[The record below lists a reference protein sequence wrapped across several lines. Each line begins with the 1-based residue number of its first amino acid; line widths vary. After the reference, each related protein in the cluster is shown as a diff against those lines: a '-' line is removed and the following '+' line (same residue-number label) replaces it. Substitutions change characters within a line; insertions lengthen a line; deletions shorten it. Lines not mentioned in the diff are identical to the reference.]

1 MIKVWSPV
9 MHCLGL
15 FVVNMKYTTNSH
27 INSVKEVEKFFQYLV
42 EERKLNFHPDEDFMN
57 YVSYS
62 SGERTFS
69 DEECQLY
76 NRLMDECFE
85 VCKKAEVD
93 IYGVGMST
101 FN

>member
-1 MIKVWSPV
+1 
-9 MHCLGL
+9 
-15 FVVNMKYTTNSH
+15 MKYTTNSH

-62 SGERTFS
+62 SEERTFA

-76 NRLMDECFE
+76 YRLMDVCFE

-93 IYGVGMST
+93 IYEVGIST

>member
-1 MIKVWSPV
+1 
-9 MHCLGL
+9 
-15 FVVNMKYTTNSH
+15 MKYTTNSH

-42 EERKLNFHPDEDFMN
+42 EERKLNFHPDEDFIN

-62 SGERTFS
+62 SGERTFT

-76 NRLMDECFE
+76 NRLMDERFD
-85 VCKKAEVD
+85 VCKKAGVD
-93 IYGVGMST
+93 IYEVGMST

>member
-1 MIKVWSPV
+1 
-9 MHCLGL
+9 
-15 FVVNMKYTTNSH
+15 MKYIDKSH
-27 INSVKEVEKFFQYLV
+27 INKVRDVELFFQYLV
-42 EERKLNFHPDEDFMN
+42 EERKLNFHPDEDFIN

-62 SGERTFS
+62 SGERTFT